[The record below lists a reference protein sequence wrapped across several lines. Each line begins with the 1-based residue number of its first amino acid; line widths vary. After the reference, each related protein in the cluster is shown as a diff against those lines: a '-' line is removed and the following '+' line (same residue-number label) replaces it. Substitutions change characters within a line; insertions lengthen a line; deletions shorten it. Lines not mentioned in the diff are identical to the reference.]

1 MASTA
6 GRPIAGVVRR
16 SSERSFALAGG
27 RATQRD
33 GRVAVDPTWPVFC
46 FDDDDVIVVWTA
58 GEVPVALDAVL
69 VDEPVKL
76 IDSKGRRLRKV
87 ISQPDGRRWLLRSA
101 PEIIALEVDDGGV
114 DDSELLRRTLTAY
127 LAASGAEVGPADD
140 IESFA
145 RTAARLIT

>member
-1 MASTA
+1 M
-6 GRPIAGVVRR
+6 
-16 SSERSFALAGG
+16 
-27 RATQRD
+27 
-33 GRVAVDPTWPVFC
+33 
-46 FDDDDVIVVWTA
+46 
-58 GEVPVALDAVL
+58 PVALDPVL
-69 VDEPVKL
+69 VHEPVKL

-87 ISQPDGRRWLLRSA
+87 ISQPDGRRWLLPSA